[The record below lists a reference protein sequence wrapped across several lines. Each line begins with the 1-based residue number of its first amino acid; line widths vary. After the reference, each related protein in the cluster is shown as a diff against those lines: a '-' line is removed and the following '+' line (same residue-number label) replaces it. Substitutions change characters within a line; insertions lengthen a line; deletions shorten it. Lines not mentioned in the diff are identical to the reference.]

1 MVALR
6 RPTPVDS
13 RRRTRRARLIWI
25 AELCLIPLSNDLVA
39 LITWRTGLDL
49 YPVLAAV
56 LYAYIGIRHLRILPF
71 GFIWSR
77 RGLAIGAIAGLALAA
92 PPVIFFLHPLGVGTV
107 SYGPIAHMSLN
118 GLLRYLVIDLLFLTA
133 LIEELVFRHWLFF
146 EMKSPTKTILF
157 NAAIFTVWHG
167 VAAFIAVAATQYGKS
182 AGLLLLSYGG
192 ALAAVFVGGAVFA
205 QVRRMTGSFVYS
217 VLAHWLCDASFVIV
231 IWATAHVGQ

>member
-1 MVALR
+1 
-6 RPTPVDS
+6 
-13 RRRTRRARLIWI
+13 
-25 AELCLIPLSNDLVA
+25 VA

-71 GFIWSR
+71 GFVWSR

-92 PPVIFFLHPLGVGTV
+92 PPVIFFLHPLGVGGV

-133 LIEELVFRHWLFF
+133 LIEELVFRHWLFV
-146 EMKSPTKTILF
+146 EMKSPIRTILF

-167 VAAFIAVAATQYGKS
+167 VAAFTTVAATHYGRS
-182 AGLLLLSYGG
+182 AGLLLLAYGG
-192 ALAAVFVGGAVFA
+192 ALAAVFVGGVVFA
-205 QVRRMTGSFVYS
+205 LVRRMTGSFVYS
-217 VLAHWLCDASFVIV
+217 VLAHWLCDASFVLV
-231 IWATAHVGQ
+231 IWATAHVVR

>member
-1 MVALR
+1 VVALPR
-6 RPTPVDS
+6 TTPLNS
-13 RRRTRRARLIWI
+13 RRLTRRARLIWI
-25 AELCLIPLSNDLVA
+25 AELCLIPLANDLVA

-56 LYAYIGIRHLRILPF
+56 LYAYIAIRHLRVLPF
-71 GFIWSR
+71 GFVWSR
-77 RGLAIGAIAGLALAA
+77 RGLAIGALAGLALAA
-92 PPVIFFLHPLGVGTV
+92 PPVIFFLHPLAV
-107 SYGPIAHMSLN
+107 SAVDYGPIAYMSLN
-118 GLLRYLVIDLLFLTA
+118 GLLRYLVIDLFFLTA

-146 EMKSPTKTILF
+146 EIKSPVRTTLF

-167 VAAFIAVAATQYGKS
+167 VAAFTAVAATHYGRS

-205 QVRRMTGSFVYS
+205 LVRRMTGSFVYS

-231 IWATAHVGQ
+231 IWATAHVGR